1 MCIYTHETVYTCI
14 SATVPR
20 ACEQTKWSVPGSC
33 ERSEPCTLVLG
44 VLRTLKGPEEGYH
57 GVTWGGPGLPAPPF
71 FDHFFDIVL
80 GPQFSRFWCQL
91 GSNLPPNL
99 APKSTQ
105 IRAKRGPNT
114 KPTCIIFSIP
124 FLIDFGS
131 LLDRILVGFGCQVEG
146 QVGQKIDHM
155 ASCWQDGRHS
165 KKH

>member
-1 MCIYTHETVYTCI
+1 MIL
-14 SATVPR
+14 SATVPSGTIVECSK
-20 ACEQTKWSVPGSC
+20 ALKGSLVPG
-33 ERSEPCTLVLG
+33 TLGIVVLEIPKG
-44 VLRTLKGPEEGYH
+44 FLRGQEIEFLGFLDRVPH
-57 GVTWGGPGLPAPPF
+57 PF